1 MTLIANLGTMVA
13 TRQDAIAWA
22 NTAKSALNALPDH
35 PLKKMLLDLAD
46 YVVARIT

>member
-1 MTLIANLGTMVA
+1 MES

-22 NTAKSALNALPDH
+22 NKAKSALDVVPDH
-35 PLKKMLLDLAD
+35 PLKKMLVDLAD